1 MWSLPPPPTVRV
13 DYKASLESAVV
24 AVFIFD
30 ASYHIFRFCGII
42 LLMKEISE
50 ILSGETASLE
60 CKLASGGLPASLWET
75 FSAFANTY
83 GGTIIL
89 GIKENKGKFSV
100 QGVENAAVL
109 VSDFWNTLNNPKKVS
124 ENILL
129 ENDVYIQNYEG
140 KDLVVIEVP
149 RAERQSRPV
158 FINNN
163 LFSGTFRRNGEGD
176 FKCSKEEVKGMLRDQ
191 SDATVDGK
199 ILENLFISDL
209 NADSIQR
216 YRNMFRLSKINHIWN
231 ALSDE
236 IFLMKIGAAKKGSD
250 GKVHPNVA
258 GLVFFGDFVTIMD
271 ELPNYF
277 LDYREHFTSDTR
289 WTDRVCSSDSTWSG
303 NIFDFYFRIINRLTA
318 DIKVPF
324 RLKNGLRVDETETHK
339 ALREAL
345 ANALIHA
352 DYYGRRG
359 IVIDKT
365 PSVITIRNPGV
376 FRISIAEAIGGG
388 VSDARNSHIFNMF
401 SLIDVGERSGTG
413 LCNLCGIWNEAG
425 VSLPKVEEAF
435 DPDQTIVT
443 IEVEDFVDSSEEIV
457 PSSEEIAVSSE
468 EIAPSSEENAMSSEE
483 NENSSEEIIASS
495 EENANSSEE
504 NEISSEEINEKI
516 EQIML
521 ETPNITAKMI
531 AEKLSRSSRYVE
543 KHIKLLRE
551 AGKIQRVGSTK
562 SGYWKV
568 LEKGSE

>member
-1 MWSLPPPPTVRV
+1 
-13 DYKASLESAVV
+13 
-24 AVFIFD
+24 
-30 ASYHIFRFCGII
+30 
-42 LLMKEISE
+42 
-50 ILSGETASLE
+50 
-60 CKLASGGLPASLWET
+60 
-75 FSAFANTY
+75 
-83 GGTIIL
+83 
-89 GIKENKGKFSV
+89 
-100 QGVENAAVL
+100 
-109 VSDFWNTLNNPKKVS
+109 
-124 ENILL
+124 
-129 ENDVYIQNYEG
+129 
-140 KDLVVIEVP
+140 
-149 RAERQSRPV
+149 
-158 FINNN
+158 
-163 LFSGTFRRNGEGD
+163 
-176 FKCSKEEVKGMLRDQ
+176 MLRDQ

-457 PSSEEIAVSSE
+457 PSSEENASSSEEIVPSSEEIAVSSE

-516 EQIML
+516 EQIMM